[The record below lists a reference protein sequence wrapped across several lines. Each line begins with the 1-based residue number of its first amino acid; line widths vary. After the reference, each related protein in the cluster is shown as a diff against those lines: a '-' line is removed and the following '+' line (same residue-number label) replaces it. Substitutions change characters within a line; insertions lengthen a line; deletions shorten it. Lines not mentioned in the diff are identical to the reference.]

1 MHPSA
6 INNAPSRAI
15 TETHRLGHVWGDRE
29 LFARLDLKF
38 SAGVNWVRGEE
49 QAGKSTLLRILSG
62 ELAPTS
68 GWVQTNGIRANQEPL
83 MYAQRVFLANTIHAS
98 LDQIVPAQ
106 WFANLPERYPLFKS
120 SVLAELVKAFGLAPH
135 IGKPMY
141 MLSAGSR
148 RKVGLSAA
156 MASGAALTLID
167 QPFAALD
174 GPSVRLLREVLQ
186 DFAQQSERACV
197 IADYEAPETVPLNR
211 TIAL

>member
-1 MHPSA
+1 MHTSA
-6 INNAPSRAI
+6 INDVPSRTI
-15 TETHRLGHVWGDRE
+15 NETHLLGHVWGDRE
-29 LFARLDLKF
+29 LFAHLDLKF
-38 SAGVNWVRGEE
+38 SAGVSLVRGEE

-68 GWVQTNGIRANQEPL
+68 GWIQTNGIRAHQEPL
-83 MYAQRVFLANTIHAS
+83 MYAHSVFRTDTIHAS
-98 LDQIVPAQ
+98 LDQISPAQ

-120 SVLAELVKAFGLAPH
+120 SVLAELVKAFGLSPH

-148 RKVGLSAA
+148 RKVGISAA

-174 GPSVRLLREVLQ
+174 GPSGRILREVLQ
-186 DFAQQSERACV
+186 DFTQQSERVCV
-197 IADYEAPETVPLNR
+197 IADYEAPETVPLTS